1 MERALCVGV
10 HGSWLVQRAGDG
22 RPPPG
27 RVRILSGPDRALARF
42 DAEPL
47 TQPRRQAVRVGAH
60 CDRQGVRA
68 PSGPEPAR
76 HGAATVQG
84 GGVGPRVLADIE
96 TLLLANLHAVLSKSL
111 FVWR

>member
-1 MERALCVGV
+1 VGRPWDFSERLTAACRHEHRCEERHTQSPVPERTASAVASTAWTAWAMERALCVGV

-47 TQPRRQAVRVGAH
+47 
-60 CDRQGVRA
+60 
-68 PSGPEPAR
+68 
-76 HGAATVQG
+76 
-84 GGVGPRVLADIE
+84 
-96 TLLLANLHAVLSKSL
+96 
-111 FVWR
+111 